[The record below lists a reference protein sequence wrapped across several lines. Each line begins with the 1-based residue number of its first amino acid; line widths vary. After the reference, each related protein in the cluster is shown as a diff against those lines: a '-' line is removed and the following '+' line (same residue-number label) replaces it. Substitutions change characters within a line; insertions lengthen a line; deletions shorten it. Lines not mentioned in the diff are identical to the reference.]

1 MRKKVILISLYNS
14 NNFTKIIINNI
25 NKQLVQPT
33 DVIIIN
39 DTRNNNIH
47 QIRSSLNK
55 KIKIKIIENFI
66 CIGHCKS
73 LNRGLRYIQTLN
85 KPSIIYRLDKD
96 DVWDNDHI
104 KKNYNILQRT
114 KNILILS
121 NVSSKAKKF
130 FFDKNFIIDNPTI
143 HSSWVINFNLK
154 RNFNYKN
161 LYPEDYATISYYNKL
176 GYKIKYLDL
185 KTVKVTNVPDSL
197 SKRKIA
203 NKDFDMISKK
213 NFLYQIKLNNYFAVL
228 IYLIKLL
235 RVLFLRLKSYHK

>member
-14 NNFTKIIINNI
+14 NNFTKVIINNI
-25 NKQLVQPT
+25 NKQSVQPT

-47 QIRSSLNK
+47 QIRLSLNK

-66 CIGHCKS
+66 CLGHCKS

-85 KPSIIYRLDKD
+85 KPAIIYRLDKD

-104 KKNYNILQRT
+104 RKNYNILQRT
-114 KNILILS
+114 KGILILS
-121 NVSSKAKKF
+121 NLSSKAKKF

-161 LYPEDYATISYYNKL
+161 LYPEDYATISHYNRL
-176 GYKIKYLDL
+176 GYKIKYFDL
-185 KTVKVTNVPDSL
+185 KTVEVVEVPDSL
-197 SKRKIA
+197 SKRKFA
-203 NKDFDMISKK
+203 NKDFDIISKK
-213 NFLYQIKLNNYFAVL
+213 NFLHQIKLNNYFAVL